1 MRKGG
6 LQAVGSKEQ

>member
-6 LQAVGSKEQ
+6 LQKKKA